1 MISTEARDYERW
13 LRKVYNQ
20 IAVNFGRAEP
30 RRRMWTYLL
39 GLPNATSE
47 GRRNGNQFGTYD
59 GEQRAD
65 GVQRLLTSAQWDED
79 AVRNDLRTLIIR
91 IGGASG
97 GALFVSEVA
106 FPKKGSQAVAVERQ
120 YCVETEKH
128 ENCQIGIILF
138 YVTAN
143 GQGFVLDRDLY
154 LPKTWADDKAR
165 RWRAGIPD
173 SVVYRS
179 KSVIAAEMVERTI
192 RAGIVPR
199 WVGHSIQC
207 PDKQTFR
214 RIMQRNHIP
223 HVMSV
228 TPGELSRL
236 RPERADG
243 SGVLRAVGSAPV
255 RETFLCGGTSLSRS
269 RLASPTP
276 EGFGNFHVVASGEE
290 QAHYLAF
297 TRHDT
302 KLAEIAPVI
311 EVLRNSRAYC
321 RKAKQEIGLGYYEV
335 RSWRGWYR
343 HITLV
348 IAGYAALEMARTESQ
363 PALVHA

>member
-1 MISTEARDYERW
+1 M
-13 LRKVYNQ
+13 
-20 IAVNFGRAEP
+20 NFGRAEP

-39 GLPNATSE
+39 SLPSAYSE

-65 GVQRLLTSAQWDED
+65 GVQRLLTSAQWDEE
-79 AVRNDLRTLIIR
+79 AVRNDLRALISR
-91 IGGASG
+91 VGGASG

-128 ENCQIGIILF
+128 ENCQIGIILSYF
-138 YVTAN
+138 TAS
-143 GQGFVLDRDLY
+143 GQAFVLDRELY
-154 LPKTWADDKAR
+154 LPKTWAGDAAR
-165 RWRAGIPD
+165 RKRAGIPED
-173 SVVYRS
+173 VVYRS
-179 KSVIAAEMVERTI
+179 KSVIAAEMIERTI
-192 RAGIVPR
+192 RSGIVPR
-199 WVGHSIQC
+199 WVGHAIQC

-223 HVMSV
+223 HVMAV
-228 TPGELSRL
+228 TPGELSRM
-236 RPERADG
+236 RPQQEGHTA
-243 SGVLRAVGSAPV
+243 LRALGGKPPV
-255 RETFLCGGTSLSRS
+255 RETLTYGSTTLAQSRMPG
-269 RLASPTP
+269 AAP
-276 EGFGNFHVVASGEE
+276 EGFGHFHVVASSEE

-297 TRHDT
+297 SKQGT
-302 KLAEIAPVI
+302 KLAELAQVV

-321 RKAKQEIGLGYYEV
+321 SRAKQEIGLGYYEV

-348 IAGYAALEMARTESQ
+348 IAAYTAMEMARSSEQ
-363 PALVHA
+363 PVLAHA